1 MLMVSFPVSAD
12 FVYSA
17 PYPVLPILLNISL
30 PACPKIM
37 ALENQFFSTLTE
49 HFLKLETNN
58 WLQISPAARFI
69 HWPAILSYRLKIPPV
84 RNATPAPSPSHT
96 TPQPTAYTMRHR
108 LTAYTYLL

>member
-37 ALENQFFSTLTE
+37 ALENKFFSALTE
-49 HFLKLETNN
+49 HFSKHSVN
-58 WLQISPAARFI
+58 
-69 HWPAILSYRLKIPPV
+69 
-84 RNATPAPSPSHT
+84 
-96 TPQPTAYTMRHR
+96 
-108 LTAYTYLL
+108 